1 MVVRGRKPKS
11 VGALRL
17 TGSRRARKAPE
28 TTPPTEKKS
37 APSFR
42 QPEWLDA
49 TGRAKWR
56 ELHRLLTGHGVID
69 MTDAGLLARYCD
81 TYSRW
86 RAARNATRKHG
97 ECYSVTDKNG
107 NTRWIRYHE
116 SRIATELLRSLS
128 DMEQQMGLTPM
139 SRPRIQTTPGESPAE
154 GSGPGRTTGLEK
166 YI

>member
-1 MVVRGRKPKS
+1 MVRGRKPKS
-11 VGALRL
+11 VVDLRL
-17 TGSRRARKAPE
+17 SGSRQGGESRAAKP
-28 TTPPTEKKS
+28 TTDKRYT
-37 APSFR
+37 PSFR

-69 MTDAGLLARYCD
+69 TTDAGLLARYCD

-116 SRIATELLRSLS
+116 SRIATELLRALS

-139 SRPRIQTTPGESPAE
+139 SRPRIRTTPGESPEE
-154 GSGPGRTTGLEK
+154 GSGPERPTGLEK